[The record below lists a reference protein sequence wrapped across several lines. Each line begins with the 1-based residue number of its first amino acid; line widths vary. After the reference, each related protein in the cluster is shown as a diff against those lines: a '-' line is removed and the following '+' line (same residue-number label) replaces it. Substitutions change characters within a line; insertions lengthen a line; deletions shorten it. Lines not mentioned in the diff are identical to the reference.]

1 MMRLAGMFHT
11 NRSASVLE
19 HNICFSEHPEAKD
32 SGTFQI
38 FWGLQEAPVVLT
50 FFGPH
55 GIGIGVLSEV
65 FYAPPIM
72 IQLLLW
78 SRYKRAA
85 ASVPSRHS
93 ECPLASKAL
102 SQLYL

>member
-50 FFGPH
+50 FLG
-55 GIGIGVLSEV
+55 LT
-65 FYAPPIM
+65 A
-72 IQLLLW
+72 
-78 SRYKRAA
+78 
-85 ASVPSRHS
+85 
-93 ECPLASKAL
+93 LALGS
-102 SQLYL
+102 YLKCFMLHQS

>member
-1 MMRLAGMFHT
+1 MRLAGMSHT

-50 FFGPH
+50 FFFG
-55 GIGIGVLSEV
+55 LT
-65 FYAPPIM
+65 A
-72 IQLLLW
+72 
-78 SRYKRAA
+78 
-85 ASVPSRHS
+85 
-93 ECPLASKAL
+93 LALGS
-102 SQLYL
+102 YLKYFMLHQS